1 MSIKHAWIVFCAA
14 LAVAL
19 PVRLYQLLALL
30 DEDTGFLNGG
40 AVSTV
45 ILVAVM
51 LAAFALCLIISA
63 KSKDTP
69 VRYAP
74 LQSAPCAVLS
84 GLTGVLIVFDS
95 IQSIFANNQR
105 LAEAVAAEKNIMPI
119 YVVGIFLAVVGIAA
133 GASLL
138 LTAYGFGTGGNP
150 MGKHPLVALLPS
162 LWGCVSLVYL
172 FISYTAVVNVSE
184 NVYDMFSMVLLLL
197 FLFAQSK
204 LFAGIESRK
213 SGRLLYGMGL
223 PAILLSLVTSVPTL
237 LMAVMGRTVPGLLT
251 NSMHLVNLAMAGYM
265 AAFLLAARHLPQ
277 GEWSLSA
284 AAETLKEEE

>member
-45 ILVAVM
+45 VLVAVM
-51 LAAFALCLIISA
+51 LAAFMACLIISA
-63 KSKDTP
+63 KSEDTP

-74 LQSAPCAVLS
+74 LQNAPCAVLS
-84 GLTGVLIVFDS
+84 GLTGVLILFDS
-95 IQSIFANNQR
+95 IQSIFANNRR
-105 LAEAVAAEKNIMPI
+105 LAEAVNAEKNIMPI
-119 YVVGIFLAVVGIAA
+119 YVVGIFLAVVGVAA
-133 GASLL
+133 AVSLL

-162 LWGCVSLVYL
+162 IWGCVSLVYL

-184 NVYDMFSMVLLLL
+184 NVYDI

-204 LFAGIESRK
+204 LFAGIEGRK

-237 LMAVMGRTVPGLLT
+237 LMAVMGRTVPGLLS

-277 GEWSLSA
+277 GAWSLSA